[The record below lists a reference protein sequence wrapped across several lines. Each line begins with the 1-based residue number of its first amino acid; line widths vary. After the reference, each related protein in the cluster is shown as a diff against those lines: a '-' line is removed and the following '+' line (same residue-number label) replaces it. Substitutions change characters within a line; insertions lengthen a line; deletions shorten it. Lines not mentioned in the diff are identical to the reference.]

1 MHGSTQPKTTALGT
15 TAGVVCALCVVLS
28 GCRLLHREDE
38 AAKALQFS
46 RQLTQ
51 QALIDMQCGNWEEAD
66 RQLTEALRQAPDDPE
81 ARRYYAAVLWKCGKK
96 REAVAHMEMAV
107 RLDPDNAEIRVIL
120 AQYLVELG
128 ELREADRHVSK
139 AAAIDPNRA
148 DVWMTRAMLLE
159 ALGRTDE
166 ALADLQRAA
175 GIEPENRDILLRIAE
190 VYDSLGKNYMALA
203 ARQRIARSYRS
214 GEEPPELLYDL
225 GRTYLACRRYHEAA
239 EHLAKAVERGK
250 DDADTLYFLA
260 AARWADGDIHGA
272 KWAVDRARAKSPAD
286 ERIAQLQQQ
295 IAPVLPAGY
304 LQASPG
310 RPTNTAR

>member
-1 MHGSTQPKTTALGT
+1 MSAFHLP
-15 TAGVVCALCVVLS
+15 AGVVCALCVLVVG
-28 GCRLLHREDE
+28 GCRLLHRDDE

-66 RQLTEALRQAPDDPE
+66 RQLTEALRQAPNDPE

-96 REAVAHMEMAV
+96 REAVAHMERAV
-107 RLDPDNAEIRVIL
+107 RLDPDNAELRVIL
-120 AQYLVELG
+120 AQYLIDLG
-128 ELREADRHVSK
+128 DLREADRHVSQ
-139 AAAIDPNRA
+139 AARIDPNRA
-148 DVWMTRAMLLE
+148 DVWTTRAMLLD
-159 ALGRTDE
+159 ALGRTDD

-190 VYDSLGKNYMALA
+190 VYDALGKNYMALA
-203 ARQRIARSYRS
+203 ARQRVARSYRS
-214 GEEPPELLYDL
+214 GEEPPDLLYDL

-239 EHLAKAVERGK
+239 AHLAKAVERGR
-250 DDADTLYFLA
+250 DDADTLYLLA
-260 AARWADGDIHGA
+260 AARWAEGDVRGA
-272 KWAVDRARAKSPAD
+272 KWAVDRARAKSPND

-304 LQASPG
+304 LQSPPESQ
-310 RPTNTAR
+310 RNAVR